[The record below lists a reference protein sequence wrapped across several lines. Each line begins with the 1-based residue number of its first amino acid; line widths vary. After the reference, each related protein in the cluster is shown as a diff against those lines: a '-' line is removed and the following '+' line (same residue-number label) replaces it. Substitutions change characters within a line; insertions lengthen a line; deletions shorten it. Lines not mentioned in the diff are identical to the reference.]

1 MVKRATELQRQ
12 FARSHILRR
21 GMLEWLA
28 TEGALTGRGYKRLW
42 NGIIA
47 DVYEGMTEAQIKS
60 LLYSFLQCYDITPAE
75 RAEVLRLLQL
85 SSTTLTEDQR
95 QQILSYLQ
103 AE

>member
-1 MVKRATELQRQ
+1 MKTELQRQ

-21 GMLEWLA
+21 GMREMLA
-28 TEGALTGRGYKRLW
+28 GEGVLTGRGYKRLW
-42 NGIIA
+42 NSIIA
-47 DVYEGMTEAQIKS
+47 DVYEDMTEAQIKCY
-60 LLYSFLQCYDITPAE
+60 LYSFLQCYDITAAE

-85 SSTTLTEDQR
+85 SGTALTEDQR